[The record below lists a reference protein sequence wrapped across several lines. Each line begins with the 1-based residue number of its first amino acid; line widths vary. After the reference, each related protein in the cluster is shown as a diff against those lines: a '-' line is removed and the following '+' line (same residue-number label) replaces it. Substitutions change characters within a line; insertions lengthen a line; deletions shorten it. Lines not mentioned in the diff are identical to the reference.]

1 MKKLIIFFF
10 CLFSITIA
18 QETIKESIVHDDLV
32 RDYIVHVPSSYDN
45 KVSVPLVLC
54 FHGYG
59 GTASG
64 ISYTNFNDVSDT
76 ANFIVVYP
84 QGTLLKRKSHWNVGG
99 WTLDSKIDD
108 VGFISSL
115 LDSLSDRYNINQSRI
130 YSTGMSNG
138 GYMSFLLACQ
148 LSDRI
153 AAIASVTGSMTP
165 QTYNL
170 CNPQRPIPVLQIH
183 GTNDQKVPYKG
194 NRKWSLSINKVLEYW
209 INHNNCDITPVEMS
223 FPDINNSNESNVH
236 RLSWLNGDNSVIT
249 DHIIVNGAGHDW
261 FGVWGNMDINSTAEI
276 WKFFSQYDIN
286 GKIKMKTRY

>member
-1 MKKLIIFFF
+1 MKKLIIIFF

-18 QETIKESIVHDDLV
+18 QETLKESIVHDDLV
-32 RDYIVHVPSSYDN
+32 RDYIVHIPSSYDN
-45 KVSVPLVLC
+45 KVPIPLELC

-115 LDSLSDRYNINQSRI
+115 LDSLSERYNINQSRI

-209 INHNNCDITPVEMS
+209 INQNNCDITPFEMS
-223 FPDINNSNESNVH
+223 FPDINNSDESNVH

-249 DHIIVNGAGHDW
+249 DHIIVNGGGHDW

>member
-1 MKKLIIFFF
+1 MKKLIIIFF

-18 QETIKESIVHDDLV
+18 QETLKESIVHDDLV
-32 RDYIVHVPSSYDN
+32 RDYIVHIPSSYDN
-45 KVSVPLVLC
+45 KVPIPLVLC

-115 LDSLSDRYNINQSRI
+115 LDSLSERYNINQSRI

-183 GTNDQKVPYKG
+183 GPNDQKVPYKG

>member
-1 MKKLIIFFF
+1 MKKLIIIFF
-10 CLFSITIA
+10 CLCSITIA
-18 QETIKESIVHDDLV
+18 QETLKESIVHDDLV
-32 RDYIVHVPSSYDN
+32 RDYIVHIPSSYDN
-45 KVSVPLVLC
+45 KVPIPLVLC

-115 LDSLSDRYNINQSRI
+115 LDSLSERYNINQSRI

-209 INHNNCDITPVEMS
+209 INHNNCDITPVEMP

-249 DHIIVNGAGHDW
+249 DHIIVNGGGHDW

>member
-1 MKKLIIFFF
+1 MKKLIIIFF
-10 CLFSITIA
+10 CLCSITIA
-18 QETIKESIVHDDLV
+18 QETLKESIVHDDLV
-32 RDYIVHVPSSYDN
+32 RDYIVHIPSSYDN
-45 KVSVPLVLC
+45 KVPIPLVLC

-115 LDSLSDRYNINQSRI
+115 LDSLSERYNINQSRI

-249 DHIIVNGAGHDW
+249 DHIIVNGGGHDW
-261 FGVWGNMDINSTAEI
+261 FGVLGNMDINSTAEI

>member
-1 MKKLIIFFF
+1 MKKLIIIFF
-10 CLFSITIA
+10 CLCSITIA
-18 QETIKESIVHDDLV
+18 QETLKESIVHDDLV
-32 RDYIVHVPSSYDN
+32 RDYIVHIPSSYDN
-45 KVSVPLVLC
+45 KVPIPLVLC

-115 LDSLSDRYNINQSRI
+115 LDSLSERYNINQSRI

-209 INHNNCDITPVEMS
+209 INHNNCDITPLEMS
-223 FPDINNSNESNVH
+223 FPDINNSDESNVH

-249 DHIIVNGAGHDW
+249 DHIIVNGGGHDW

>member
-1 MKKLIIFFF
+1 MKKLIIIFF

-18 QETIKESIVHDDLV
+18 QETLKESIVHDDLV
-32 RDYIVHVPSSYDN
+32 REYIVRIPSSYDN
-45 KVSVPLVLC
+45 KVPIPLVLC

-115 LDSLSDRYNINQSRI
+115 LDSLSERYNINQSRI

-249 DHIIVNGAGHDW
+249 DHIIVNGGGHEW

>member
-1 MKKLIIFFF
+1 MKKLIIIFF
-10 CLFSITIA
+10 CLHSKTWA
-18 QETIKESIVHDDLV
+18 QETLNESITQNDLV
-32 RDYIVHVPSSYDN
+32 RDYIVHIPGSYDN
-45 KVSVPLVLC
+45 KVPIPLVLC

-115 LDSLSDRYNINQSRI
+115 LDSLSERYNINQSRI

-194 NRKWSLSINKVLEYW
+194 NRKWSLSINKVLCLLYTSDAADE
-209 INHNNCDITPVEMS
+209 
-223 FPDINNSNESNVH
+223 
-236 RLSWLNGDNSVIT
+236 
-249 DHIIVNGAGHDW
+249 
-261 FGVWGNMDINSTAEI
+261 
-276 WKFFSQYDIN
+276 
-286 GKIKMKTRY
+286 

>member
-1 MKKLIIFFF
+1 MKKLIIIFF
-10 CLFSITIA
+10 CLCSITIA
-18 QETIKESIVHDDLV
+18 QETLKESIVHDDLV
-32 RDYIVHVPSSYDN
+32 RDYIVHIPSSYDN
-45 KVSVPLVLC
+45 KVPIPLVLC

-153 AAIASVTGSMTP
+153 ASIASVTGSMTP

-276 WKFFSQYDIN
+276 WKFFSQYDIH
-286 GKIKMKTRY
+286 GKIKMQTRH

>member
-1 MKKLIIFFF
+1 MKKLFIIFF
-10 CLFSITIA
+10 CLFSISIA
-18 QETIKESIVHDDLV
+18 QETLNESIVHDDLV
-32 RDYIVHVPSSYDN
+32 RDYIIHIPSSYDN
-45 KVSVPLVLC
+45 KIPIPLVLC

-64 ISYTNFNDVSDT
+64 ISYTNFNDISDT

-115 LDSLSDRYNINQSRI
+115 LDSLSKWYNINQSRI

-194 NRKWSLSINKVLEYW
+194 NREWSLSINKVLEYW
-209 INHNNCDITPVEMS
+209 INHNNCDITPFEMS
-223 FPDINNSNESNVH
+223 FSDINNSDESNVH

-249 DHIIVNGAGHDW
+249 DHIIVNGGGHDW

>member
-1 MKKLIIFFF
+1 MKKLIIIFF

-18 QETIKESIVHDDLV
+18 QETLKESIVHDDLV
-32 RDYIVHVPSSYDN
+32 RDYIVHIPSSYDN
-45 KVSVPLVLC
+45 KVPIPLVLC

-115 LDSLSDRYNINQSRI
+115 LDSLSERYNINQSRI

-249 DHIIVNGAGHDW
+249 DHIIVNGGGHDW

>member
-1 MKKLIIFFF
+1 MKKLIIIFF
-10 CLFSITIA
+10 CLYSITIA
-18 QETIKESIVHDDLV
+18 QETLKESIVHDDLV
-32 RDYIVHVPSSYDN
+32 RDYIVHIPGSYDN
-45 KVSVPLVLC
+45 KVPIPLVLC

-115 LDSLSDRYNINQSRI
+115 LDSLSERYNINQSRI

-209 INHNNCDITPVEMS
+209 INHNNCDITPFEMS
-223 FPDINNSNESNVH
+223 FPDINNSDESNVH

-249 DHIIVNGAGHDW
+249 DHIIVNGGGHDW

>member
-1 MKKLIIFFF
+1 MKKLIIIFF

-18 QETIKESIVHDDLV
+18 QETLKESIVHDDLV
-32 RDYIVHVPSSYDN
+32 RDYIVHIPSSYDN
-45 KVSVPLVLC
+45 KVPIPLVLC

-115 LDSLSDRYNINQSRI
+115 LDSLSERYNINQSRI

>member
-1 MKKLIIFFF
+1 MKKLIIIFF
-10 CLFSITIA
+10 CLCSITIA
-18 QETIKESIVHDDLV
+18 QETLKESIVHDDLV
-32 RDYIVHVPSSYDN
+32 RDYIVHIPGSYDN
-45 KVSVPLVLC
+45 KVPIPLVLC

-115 LDSLSDRYNINQSRI
+115 LDSLFERYNINQSRI

-209 INHNNCDITPVEMS
+209 INQNNCDITPFEMS
-223 FPDINNSNESNVH
+223 FPDINNSDESNVH

-249 DHIIVNGAGHDW
+249 DHIIVSGGGHDW
-261 FGVWGNMDINSTAEI
+261 FGVWGNMDIDSTAEI

>member
-1 MKKLIIFFF
+1 MKKLIIIFF
-10 CLFSITIA
+10 CLYSITIA
-18 QETIKESIVHDDLV
+18 QETLKESIVHDDLV
-32 RDYIVHVPSSYDN
+32 RDYIVHIPSSYDN
-45 KVSVPLVLC
+45 KVPIPLVLC

-115 LDSLSDRYNINQSRI
+115 LDSLSERYNINQSRI

-209 INHNNCDITPVEMS
+209 INHNNCDNTPIEMS
-223 FPDINNSNESNVH
+223 FPDINNSDESNVH

-249 DHIIVNGAGHDW
+249 DHIIVSGGGHDW

-286 GKIKMKTRY
+286 GKIKMKIR

>member
-1 MKKLIIFFF
+1 MKKLIIIFF
-10 CLFSITIA
+10 CLCSITIA
-18 QETIKESIVHDDLV
+18 QETLKESIVHDDLV
-32 RDYIVHVPSSYDN
+32 RDYIVHIPSSYDN
-45 KVSVPLVLC
+45 KVPIPLVLC

-115 LDSLSDRYNINQSRI
+115 LDSLSERYNINQSRI

-249 DHIIVNGAGHDW
+249 DHIIVNGGGHDW

-286 GKIKMKTRY
+286 GKIKMKTRH

>member
-1 MKKLIIFFF
+1 MKKLIIIFF
-10 CLFSITIA
+10 CLCSITIS
-18 QETIKESIVHDDLV
+18 QETLKESIVHDDLV
-32 RDYIVHVPSSYDN
+32 RDYIVHIPSSYDN
-45 KVSVPLVLC
+45 KVPIPLVLC

-115 LDSLSDRYNINQSRI
+115 IDSLSERYNINQSRI

-209 INHNNCDITPVEMS
+209 INHNNCDITPLEMS
-223 FPDINNSNESNVH
+223 FPDINNSDESNVH

-249 DHIIVNGAGHDW
+249 DHIIVNGGGHDW
-261 FGVWGNMDINSTAEI
+261 FGVWGNMDINSTTEI

-286 GKIKMKTRY
+286 GKIKMKTKY

>member
-1 MKKLIIFFF
+1 M
-10 CLFSITIA
+10 ITKFI
-18 QETIKESIVHDDLV
+18 
-32 RDYIVHVPSSYDN
+32 
-45 KVSVPLVLC
+45 PLVLC

-64 ISYTNFNDVSDT
+64 ISYTTNFNDVSDT

-84 QGTLLKRKSHWNVGG
+84 QGTSLKRKVIECWG

-115 LDSLSDRYNINQSRI
+115 LDSLSERYNINQSRI

-170 CNPQRPIPVLQIH
+170 CNPQRPIVLQIH

-194 NRKWSLSINKVLEYW
+194 NRKWSVSINKVLEY
-209 INHNNCDITPVEMS
+209 
-223 FPDINNSNESNVH
+223 
-236 RLSWLNGDNSVIT
+236 
-249 DHIIVNGAGHDW
+249 
-261 FGVWGNMDINSTAEI
+261 
-276 WKFFSQYDIN
+276 
-286 GKIKMKTRY
+286 

>member
-1 MKKLIIFFF
+1 MKKLIIIFF
-10 CLFSITIA
+10 CLFSVTIA
-18 QETIKESIVHDDLV
+18 QETLKESIVHDDLV
-32 RDYIVHVPSSYDN
+32 RDYIVHIPSSYDN
-45 KVSVPLVLC
+45 KVPIPLVLC

-84 QGTLLKRKSHWNVGG
+84 QGALLKGKSHWNVGG

-115 LDSLSDRYNINQSRI
+115 LDSLSERYNINQSRI

-209 INHNNCDITPVEMS
+209 INHNNCDITPIEMS
-223 FPDINNSNESNVH
+223 FPDINNSDESNVH

-249 DHIIVNGAGHDW
+249 DHIIVNGGGHDW

-276 WKFFSQYDIN
+276 WKFFSQYDIH
-286 GKIKMKTRY
+286 GKIKMQTRY

>member
-1 MKKLIIFFF
+1 MKKLIIIFF
-10 CLFSITIA
+10 CLCSITIA
-18 QETIKESIVHDDLV
+18 QETLKESIVHDDLV
-32 RDYIVHVPSSYDN
+32 RDYIVHIPSSYDN
-45 KVSVPLVLC
+45 KVPIPLVLC

-115 LDSLSDRYNINQSRI
+115 LDSLSERYNINQSRI

-153 AAIASVTGSMTP
+153 AAIASVAGSMTP

>member
-1 MKKLIIFFF
+1 MKKLIIIFF
-10 CLFSITIA
+10 CLFSISIA
-18 QETIKESIVHDDLV
+18 QETLNESIVHDDLV
-32 RDYIVHVPSSYDN
+32 RDYIIHIPSSYDN
-45 KVSVPLVLC
+45 KISIPLVLC

-115 LDSLSDRYNINQSRI
+115 LDSLSERYNINQSRI

-165 QTYNL
+165 QTHNL

-183 GTNDQKVPYKG
+183 GTKDQKVPYEG

-209 INHNNCDITPVEMS
+209 INHNNCDISPFEMA
-223 FPDINNSNESNVH
+223 FPDINNADGSNVH
-236 RLSWLNGDNSVIT
+236 RLSWLNGDNSVVT
-249 DHIIVNGAGHDW
+249 DHIIVNGGGHDW

-276 WKFFSQYDIN
+276 WKFFSQYDIH
-286 GKIKMKTRY
+286 GKIKMKTSY

>member
-1 MKKLIIFFF
+1 MKKLIIIFF
-10 CLFSITIA
+10 CLFSVTIA
-18 QETIKESIVHDDLV
+18 QETLNESIIHDDLV
-32 RDYIVHVPSSYDN
+32 RDYIIHIPSSYDN
-45 KVSVPLVLC
+45 KFPIPLVLC

-84 QGTLLKRKSHWNVGG
+84 QGTILKRKSHWNVGG
-99 WTLDSKIDD
+99 WTLDSNIDD
-108 VGFISSL
+108 VGFISNL
-115 LDSLSDRYNINQSRI
+115 LDSLSERYNINQSRI

-209 INHNNCDITPVEMS
+209 INNNNCDITPFEIS
-223 FPDINNSNESNVH
+223 FPDINNAEGSSVK
-236 RLSWLNGDNSVIT
+236 RLSWLNGDNSVVT
-249 DHIIVNGAGHDW
+249 DHIIVNGGGHDW
-261 FGVWGNMDINSTAEI
+261 FGVWGNMDINSTDEI
-276 WKFFSQYDIN
+276 WKFFSQYDIH
-286 GKIKMKTRY
+286 GKIKMKTNY

>member
-1 MKKLIIFFF
+1 MFF
-10 CLFSITIA
+10 
-18 QETIKESIVHDDLV
+18 
-32 RDYIVHVPSSYDN
+32 
-45 KVSVPLVLC
+45 
-54 FHGYG
+54 
-59 GTASG
+59 ASC
-64 ISYTNFNDVSDT
+64 
-76 ANFIVVYP
+76 A

-115 LDSLSDRYNINQSRI
+115 LDSLSERYNINQSRI

-209 INHNNCDITPVEMS
+209 INHNNCDITPFEMS
-223 FPDINNSNESNVH
+223 FPDINNSDESNVH

-249 DHIIVNGAGHDW
+249 DHIIVNGGGHDW

-276 WKFFSQYDIN
+276 WKFFSQYDIH

>member
-1 MKKLIIFFF
+1 MKKLIIIFF
-10 CLFSITIA
+10 CLCSITIA
-18 QETIKESIVHDDLV
+18 QETLKESIVHDDLV

-45 KVSVPLVLC
+45 KVPIPLVLC

-115 LDSLSDRYNINQSRI
+115 IDSLSERYNINQSRI

-249 DHIIVNGAGHDW
+249 DHIIVNGGGHDW

>member
-1 MKKLIIFFF
+1 MKKLIIIFF
-10 CLFSITIA
+10 CLFSISLA
-18 QETIKESIVHDDLV
+18 QETLKESIVHDDLV
-32 RDYIVHVPSSYDN
+32 RDYIVHIPSTYDSKVPI
-45 KVSVPLVLC
+45 PLVLC

-64 ISYTNFNDVSDT
+64 MSYTNFNDVSDT
-76 ANFIVVYP
+76 ANFFVVYP

-115 LDSLSDRYNINQSRI
+115 LDSLSERYNINQSRI

-148 LSDRI
+148 LSERI

-165 QTYNL
+165 QTFNL

-209 INHNNCDITPVEMS
+209 INHNNCDTIPFEMS
-223 FPDINNSNESNVH
+223 FPDINNSEESNVH

-249 DHIIVNGAGHDW
+249 DHIIVNGGGHDW

>member
-1 MKKLIIFFF
+1 MKKLIIIFF
-10 CLFSITIA
+10 CLCSITIA
-18 QETIKESIVHDDLV
+18 QETLKESIVHDDLV
-32 RDYIVHVPSSYDN
+32 RDYIVHIPSSYDN
-45 KVSVPLVLC
+45 KVPIPLVLC

-115 LDSLSDRYNINQSRI
+115 LDSLSERYNINQSRI

-209 INHNNCDITPVEMS
+209 INYNNCDITPFEMS
-223 FPDINNSNESNVH
+223 FPDVNNSDESNVH

-249 DHIIVNGAGHDW
+249 DHIIVNGGGHDW

>member
-1 MKKLIIFFF
+1 MKKLIIIFF

-18 QETIKESIVHDDLV
+18 QETLKESIVHDDLV
-32 RDYIVHVPSSYDN
+32 RDYIVHIPSSYDN
-45 KVSVPLVLC
+45 KVPIPLVLC

-115 LDSLSDRYNINQSRI
+115 LDSLSERYNINQSRI

-209 INHNNCDITPVEMS
+209 INQNNCDITPFEMS
-223 FPDINNSNESNVH
+223 FPDINNSDESNVH

-249 DHIIVNGAGHDW
+249 DHIIVNGGGHDW

>member
-1 MKKLIIFFF
+1 MKKLIIIFF
-10 CLFSITIA
+10 CLCSITIA
-18 QETIKESIVHDDLV
+18 QETLKESIVHDDLV
-32 RDYIVHVPSSYDN
+32 RDYIVHIPSSYDN
-45 KVSVPLVLC
+45 KVPIPLVLC

-64 ISYTNFNDVSDT
+64 ISYSNFNDVSDT

-115 LDSLSDRYNINQSRI
+115 LDSLSERYNINQSRI

-153 AAIASVTGSMTP
+153 AAIASVTTG
-165 QTYNL
+165 
-170 CNPQRPIPVLQIH
+170 
-183 GTNDQKVPYKG
+183 
-194 NRKWSLSINKVLEYW
+194 LEY
-209 INHNNCDITPVEMS
+209 
-223 FPDINNSNESNVH
+223 
-236 RLSWLNGDNSVIT
+236 G
-249 DHIIVNGAGHDW
+249 
-261 FGVWGNMDINSTAEI
+261 EI
-276 WKFFSQYDIN
+276 WILTRLLKYGSFFLNMILME
-286 GKIKMKTRY
+286 K

>member
-1 MKKLIIFFF
+1 MKKLIIIFF
-10 CLFSITIA
+10 CLYSITIA
-18 QETIKESIVHDDLV
+18 QETLKESIVHDDLV
-32 RDYIVHVPSSYDN
+32 RDYIVHIPSSYDN
-45 KVSVPLVLC
+45 KVPIPLVLC

-115 LDSLSDRYNINQSRI
+115 LDSLSERYNINQSRI

-249 DHIIVNGAGHDW
+249 DHIIVNRGGHDW

>member
-1 MKKLIIFFF
+1 MKKLIIIFF
-10 CLFSITIA
+10 CLCSITIA
-18 QETIKESIVHDDLV
+18 QETLKESIVHDDLV
-32 RDYIVHVPSSYDN
+32 RDYIVHIPSSYDN
-45 KVSVPLVLC
+45 KVPIPLVLC

-115 LDSLSDRYNINQSRI
+115 LDSLSERYNINQSRI
-130 YSTGMSNG
+130 YSAGMSNG

-236 RLSWLNGDNSVIT
+236 RLSWLNGDNSVVT
-249 DHIIVNGAGHDW
+249 DHIIVNGGGHDW

-286 GKIKMKTRY
+286 GKIKMKTRH